1 MKKIKDWISSF
12 RESGKTYDLG
22 KLQKAGLIVILA
34 PKPTPIPD
42 MSACPNCK
50 SKNIKWEFLIP
61 TDGSKPTLDG
71 ESICGDC
78 GYKDKSFELTNLASK
93 RQEKINQIL
102 NNKII

>member
-22 KLQKAGLIVILA
+22 KLQKAGLL
-34 PKPTPIPD
+34 PTLPD

-50 SKNIKWEFLIP
+50 SKNIKWKFLIP

-71 ESICGDC
+71 ESICKDC
-78 GYKDKSFELTNLASK
+78 GYSDKKGEFEKTNMASK
-93 RQEKINQIL
+93 RQEKINKIL
-102 NNKII
+102 NS

>member
-22 KLQKAGLIVILA
+22 KLQKAGLIA
-34 PKPTPIPD
+34 PIPD

-50 SKNIKWEFLIP
+50 SKNIKWKLLIP

-71 ESICGDC
+71 ESICKDC
-78 GYKDKSFELTNLASK
+78 GYSDKKGEFELTNMAFN
-93 RQEKINQIL
+93 RQEKINKIL
-102 NNKII
+102 NS

>member
-22 KLQKAGLIVILA
+22 KLQKAGLIA
-34 PKPTPIPD
+34 PIPD

-50 SKNIKWEFLIP
+50 SKNIKWKFLIP

-78 GYKDKSFELTNLASK
+78 GYKDKSFELTNLASN